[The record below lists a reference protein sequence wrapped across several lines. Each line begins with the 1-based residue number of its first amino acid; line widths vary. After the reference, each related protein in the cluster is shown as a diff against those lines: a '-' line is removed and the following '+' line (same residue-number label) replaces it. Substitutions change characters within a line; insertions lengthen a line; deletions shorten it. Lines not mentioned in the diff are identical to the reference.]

1 MARLHDSYFLIIT
14 YYQKIRVI
22 QLFRNHKLIL
32 KGNKLE
38 VLLKLLLKEDM
49 VVKIPAIRS

>member
-1 MARLHDSYFLIIT
+1 MARLS